1 MSGTPSPRHQPEDLD
16 AVVRFCDDDGFART
30 GTVVGW
36 GSARSVDGVFVTGR
50 RAREVAGDDGN
61 TYILF
66 PSEYEEVSR

>member
-16 AVVRFCDDDGFART
+16 AVVRFCDDDGFSRT
-30 GTVVGW
+30 GTITGW
-36 GSARSVDGVFVTGR
+36 AGALGGGR

-66 PSEYEEVSR
+66 PSEYEEISR